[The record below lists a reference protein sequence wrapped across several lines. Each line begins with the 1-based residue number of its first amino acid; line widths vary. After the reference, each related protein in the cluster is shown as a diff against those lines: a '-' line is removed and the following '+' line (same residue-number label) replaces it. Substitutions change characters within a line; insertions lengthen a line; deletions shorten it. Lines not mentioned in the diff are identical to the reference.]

1 MPRRRVLTE
10 VQLEDLLAL
19 PADEAGLIRHWTL
32 NGTDRAAVERRRGAH
47 NQLGFALALPS

>member
-10 VQLEDLLAL
+10 AQLDDLLAL

-32 NGTDRAAVERRRGAH
+32 DGTDRAAAASSGHAAS
-47 NQLGFALALPS
+47 LG